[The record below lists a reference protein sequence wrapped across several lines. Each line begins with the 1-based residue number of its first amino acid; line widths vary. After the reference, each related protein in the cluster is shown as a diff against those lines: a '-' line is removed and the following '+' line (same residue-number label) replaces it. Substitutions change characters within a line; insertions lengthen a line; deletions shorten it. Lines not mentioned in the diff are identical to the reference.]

1 MSNCLDNY
9 WSIERNEV
17 LNFEEQLLNLAD
29 ENNLTEVLE
38 QMQSYLLNL
47 MSKNFENKL
56 LFNRFMRDLEYIET
70 AKRQANLTPP
80 MYDTTICE
88 NLAFKMILG

>member
-1 MSNCLDNY
+1 MS
-9 WSIERNEV
+9 
-17 LNFEEQLLNLAD
+17 
-29 ENNLTEVLE
+29 T
-38 QMQSYLLNL
+38 
-47 MSKNFENKL
+47 NFENKL

-80 MYDTTICE
+80 MHDTTICE